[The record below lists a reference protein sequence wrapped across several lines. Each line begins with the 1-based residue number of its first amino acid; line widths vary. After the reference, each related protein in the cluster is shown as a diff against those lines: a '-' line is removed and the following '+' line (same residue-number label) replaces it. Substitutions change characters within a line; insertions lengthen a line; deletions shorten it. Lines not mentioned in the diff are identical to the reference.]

1 MSLLHDVS
9 TTKSGQIKYVE
20 GNRFILKGD
29 MNEGKNIKI
38 TPMSQET
45 LVLFTEAMH
54 DIKWKGLA
62 VKNSDKMYA
71 PRQFMPW
78 SEYVRSHK
86 EVIEGNK

>member
-1 MSLLHDVS
+1 M
-9 TTKSGQIKYVE
+9 
-20 GNRFILKGD
+20 
-29 MNEGKNIKI
+29 I

-86 EVIEGNK
+86 EVIEGNKSKL

>member
-1 MSLLHDVS
+1 MFLLLSLLHDVS

-20 GNRFILKGD
+20 GNMFILNGV

-54 DIKWKGLA
+54 DIKWKGFT
-62 VKNSDKMYA
+62 VKNSDKLYA
-71 PRQFMPW
+71 PRF
-78 SEYVRSHK
+78 SCLRV
-86 EVIEGNK
+86 NK

>member
-1 MSLLHDVS
+1 
-9 TTKSGQIKYVE
+9 
-20 GNRFILKGD
+20 

-54 DIKWKGLA
+54 DIKWKGLIN
-62 VKNSDKMYA
+62 KNNDKMYA
-71 PRQFMPW
+71 PRQFMPQ

-86 EVIEGNK
+86 EVIEENKCKLQETTEWGKTRNHVK